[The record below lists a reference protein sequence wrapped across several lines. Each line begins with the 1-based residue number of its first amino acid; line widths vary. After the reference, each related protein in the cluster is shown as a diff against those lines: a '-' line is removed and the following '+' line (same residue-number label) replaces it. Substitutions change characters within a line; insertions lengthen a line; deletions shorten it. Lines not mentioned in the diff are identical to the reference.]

1 MALISEHIEGD
12 TRERILEVAERLFR
26 QIGYLKTTV
35 GDIAKEL
42 KMSPANVY
50 RFFESKKA
58 IHQAVA
64 RSLMGEVELEAQRI
78 VTRPG
83 PVTERFR

>member
-1 MALISEHIEGD
+1 
-12 TRERILEVAERLFR
+12 VAERCFR

-42 KMSPANVY
+42 RNEPANV
-50 RFFESKKA
+50 FASFEIEEG

-64 RSLMGEVELEAQRI
+64 LH
-78 VTRPG
+78 
-83 PVTERFR
+83 